1 MSFEVLT
8 SQFRPLTAQDRANLA
23 SWVPANER
31 YLVERKPGKLFSF
44 LVRDKGTKSFE
55 GRLNYLNVTFPSSK
69 LRIPARLV
77 RISDRHDLALLKIDL
92 PGPTQKIDLHD
103 SDNTNQAGDTVTVL
117 GYPTVPLIAA
127 AYARSQGDFDPT
139 EATVIEPILT
149 VTGGLIG
156 KVVHAETEPSGQSSA
171 VYQLMMNATGFGNN
185 GGPVFDDHGRVIG
198 VFTSSSQAELVNYAV
213 PIRFGRELM
222 AITSSVN

>member
-1 MSFEVLT
+1 
-8 SQFRPLTAQDRANLA
+8 
-23 SWVPANER
+23 
-31 YLVERKPGKLFSF
+31 
-44 LVRDKGTKSFE
+44 
-55 GRLNYLNVTFPSSK
+55 
-69 LRIPARLV
+69 LV